1 MASHK
6 YSYQIVRDK
15 LMPQLKRCRDRE
27 VRTKAELILYALK
40 LQNVALACKR
50 HGFGRSFHYKWW
62 NRLVDSG
69 FKLKAL
75 KEYSRRPK
83 RSPKKI
89 DGVIETRI
97 AHYRRKGYGADMIKE
112 YLRREGAKQVSRST
126 INHVLNMRRSPE
138 KKRRFKLKKHRKR
151 YELVIPGQRL
161 QLDVKY
167 TPMKVEGRT
176 AFVYVA
182 VDECTRWRFAYSYL
196 ELNAHWTIDFL
207 DRLKKAC
214 PFPISTIQTDN
225 GPEFTYKLMG
235 NGSGSHPM
243 DEWCD
248 KYGIRHRLIPP
259 GVKELNGK
267 VERSH
272 RIDADYFY
280 GRAPTGS
287 IEIFNRALTQWIT
300 FYNAQRPHGG
310 LGYLTPNEKLKERIT
325 GLKNEILEEEI
336 EPIRQKFLRDG
347 PKLIMN
353 QTERIALAMRLGL
366 SFSELGKVS

>member
-1 MASHK
+1 
-6 YSYQIVRDK
+6 
-15 LMPQLKRCRDRE
+15 MPQLKRCRDRE
-27 VRTKAELILYALK
+27 VRTKAELILYAFK

-50 HGFGRSFHYKWW
+50 HGFGRSFYYKWW
-62 NRLVDSG
+62 NRLVASG

-75 KEYSRRPK
+75 QEHSRRPK

-112 YLRREGAKQVSRST
+112 YLRREGSKQVSRST
-126 INHVLNMRRSPE
+126 INHVLNKRRLPE
-138 KKRRFKLKKHRKR
+138 KKRKFRLKKHRKR

-167 TPMKVEGRT
+167 TPMKVAGKT
-176 AFVYVA
+176 AYVYVA
-182 VDECTRWRFAYSYL
+182 IDECTRWRFAYSYL
-196 ELNAHWTIDFL
+196 ELNAHWTVDFL
-207 DRLKKAC
+207 DRLKHAC

-225 GPEFTYKLMG
+225 GQEFTYRLLG
-235 NGSGSHPM
+235 NGTDSHPM
-243 DEWCD
+243 ADWCAKHD
-248 KYGIRHRLIPP
+248 IRHRLIPP

-287 IEIFNRALTQWIT
+287 IEVFNRALAQWFS
-300 FYNAQRPHGG
+300 FYNAQRPHGS

-325 GLKNEILEEEI
+325 GVKNEILEEKI

-353 QTERIALAMRLGL
+353 QTERMALAMRLGV